1 MWHIMCYSLE
11 CHDVYEGKR
20 QVQLVFD
27 SNLQNDEFL
36 AILTETAVKV
46 GVMNCYGLFGIL
58 KTPK

>member
-11 CHDVYEGKR
+11 CHDVYWGKR

-36 AILTETAVKV
+36 AMLTETAVKV
-46 GVMNCYGLFGIL
+46 GVMNCYGFSEFLRHLI
-58 KTPK
+58 